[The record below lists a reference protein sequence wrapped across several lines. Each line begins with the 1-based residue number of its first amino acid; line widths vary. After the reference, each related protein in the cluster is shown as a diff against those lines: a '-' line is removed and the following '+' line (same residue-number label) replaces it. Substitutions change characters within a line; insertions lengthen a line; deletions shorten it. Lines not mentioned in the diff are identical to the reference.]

1 MTDDLV
7 EGCTARQC
15 VICGNDA
22 HDNGQDCRTLAR
34 QTRHEAMTEAKNRG
48 WRDYQPEPDPRDA
61 CTIRAHN
68 LGMTCTR
75 CRDRMRSQLR
85 DLPELY
91 ALAGGELSP
100 GASTGGSGTEAS
112 LGLRV
117 AALDLRQG
125 GDVIGVLASWD
136 KAWADWYQDA
146 PAVDWTR
153 RSRHHSDP
161 VGRTLIDI
169 CARIDAQLDRACAVD
184 TGIDVFA
191 QELNDL
197 HAAARIAARTTG
209 SRHQEVTC
217 PADRDA
223 GICGARIRISGLEL
237 HDVVYCPR
245 CQSRWELHRLLLV
258 AASDREAGVWLP
270 VDDVALLIGVSKP
283 TLNRWA
289 KDGRVQREHGL
300 FELQS
305 VRDAIAK
312 GTGTSTSRGA

>member
-1 MTDDLV
+1 MTERPDA
-7 EGCTARQC
+7 CTARPC
-15 VICGNDA
+15 VICDQYA
-22 HDNGQDCRTLAR
+22 HDTGQDCRVLAR
-34 QTRHEAMTEAKNRG
+34 AARREAMTEAKSRG
-48 WRDYQPEPDPRDA
+48 WRDYDPEPDPRA
-61 CTIRAHN
+61 HCPIRAHH

-75 CRDRMRSQLR
+75 CRDRMRAQLH
-85 DLPELY
+85 DIPELY
-91 ALAGGELSP
+91 ALAGGELNP
-100 GASTGGSGTEAS
+100 GASTGGGSGTETS

-125 GDVIGVLASWD
+125 SDIIGVLASWD
-136 KAWADWYQDA
+136 KAWADWYQDT

-153 RSRHHSDP
+153 RSRHRSDP
-161 VGRTLIDI
+161 VGRTLVDL
-169 CARIDAQLDRACAVD
+169 CTRLDALLDRACAID
-184 TGIDVFA
+184 AGIDVFA

-209 SRHQEVTC
+209 SRQQEVTC
-217 PADRDA
+217 PADQDT

-237 HDVVYCPR
+237 DDVVYCPR

-258 AASDREAGVWLP
+258 AASDRDAGVWLP
-270 VDDVALLIGVSKP
+270 VDDVALLIGISKR

-289 KDGRVQREHGL
+289 SEGRTSRSHGL

-312 GTGTSTSRGA
+312 GTSKGASA

>member
-1 MTDDLV
+1 MNDLI
-7 EGCTARQC
+7 EGCTARAC
-15 VICGNDA
+15 VICGQDA
-22 HDNGQDCRTLAR
+22 HDTGHDCRVLAR
-34 QTRHEAMTEAKNRG
+34 AARHEAMTEAKARG
-48 WRDYQPEPDPRDA
+48 WRDYEPKPDPRAD
-61 CTIRAHN
+61 CTIRAQH

-75 CRDRMRSQLR
+75 CRDRMRTQIR
-85 DLPELY
+85 DIPELY

-125 GDVIGVLASWD
+125 SDVIGVLASWD
-136 KAWADWYQDA
+136 KAWADWYQDT

-153 RSRHHSDP
+153 RSRHRSDP
-161 VGRTLIDI
+161 VGRTLLDI
-169 CARIDAQLDRACAVD
+169 CARIDALLDRACAID
-184 TGIDVFA
+184 AGIDVFA

-209 SRHQEVTC
+209 SRQQEVTC
-217 PADRDA
+217 PADQEA

-237 HDVVYCPR
+237 DDVVYCPR

-258 AASDREAGVWLP
+258 AASDRDAGVWLP
-270 VDDVALLIGVSKP
+270 VDDVALLIGISKP

-305 VRDAIAK
+305 VRNAIAA
-312 GTGTSTSRGA
+312 GTGKSKGASA